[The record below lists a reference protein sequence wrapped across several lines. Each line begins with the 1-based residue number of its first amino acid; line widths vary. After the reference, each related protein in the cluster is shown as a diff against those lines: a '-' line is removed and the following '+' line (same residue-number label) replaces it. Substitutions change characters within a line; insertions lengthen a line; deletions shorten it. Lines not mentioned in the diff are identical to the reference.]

1 MFAVASRRILN
12 TSICGASSTSFLPI
26 RCMSSIPSTMKVR
39 YYIMRMQTLSYN
51 FMVEVYL
58 REYYIG
64 EGISINT
71 KDIYAFILAT
81 E

>member
-1 MFAVASRRILN
+1 
-12 TSICGASSTSFLPI
+12 
-26 RCMSSIPSTMKVR
+26 MSSIPSTMKVR
-39 YYIMRMQTLSYN
+39 YYIMRMQTFNGTTLWSKYIS
-51 FMVEVYL
+51 ES
-58 REYYIG
+58 IG

>member
-1 MFAVASRRILN
+1 
-12 TSICGASSTSFLPI
+12 
-26 RCMSSIPSTMKVR
+26 MSSIPSTMKVR
-39 YYIMRMQTLSYN
+39 YYIMRMQTFNGQLYGTKYN
-51 FMVEVYL
+51 ISES
-58 REYYIG
+58 IG